1 MVFSSLTFLFFYL
14 TIVLILYFI
23 GTKTIK
29 NIILLIS
36 GLIFYAWGE
45 PVYVVIMLF
54 STLVD
59 YTAGMFMHKYD
70 SKPKIRTLCLLMSVI
85 LNIGML
91 SIFKYSSFIITNKIP
106 HYYFQ

>member
-54 STLVD
+54 FHS
-59 YTAGMFMHKYD
+59 
-70 SKPKIRTLCLLMSVI
+70 C
-85 LNIGML
+85 
-91 SIFKYSSFIITNKIP
+91 
-106 HYYFQ
+106 